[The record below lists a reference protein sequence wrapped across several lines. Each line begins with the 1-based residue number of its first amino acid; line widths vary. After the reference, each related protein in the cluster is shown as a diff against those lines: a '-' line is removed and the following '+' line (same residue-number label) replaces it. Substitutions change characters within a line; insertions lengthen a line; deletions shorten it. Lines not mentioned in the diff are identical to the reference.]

1 MIFYTNN
8 DIPEIELLGFDNVN
22 GLARIKIICEQ
33 NDCLFYI
40 KDLNSGAI
48 IEKEINSNN
57 IFEYKLAGVFNYE
70 MYSRSIDKWFQLSK
84 VSNSIFLESKKEN
97 NNNVS
102 EFVKTNISFGKF
114 NKTIDINNK
123 ISDKLYIKIN
133 NNITKVKN
141 FNNKIIIPNR
151 TANKIELYNDESPT
165 AITIVDVERPKAEI
179 KNFNLQLSPGFNFM
193 TINIVNDN
201 DLLNVFRVVG
211 NSCKKIFSTAKRQET
226 FQDKDIPF
234 NQNYFYKFDFYD
246 KNKLIKSEMS
256 DLILIEQRKWFG
268 PSSKIIQNLNS
279 INLYNSDY
287 NVVKNQQQLSQIKNE
302 NLVLPKIKLINYDI
316 ETFFEKRF
324 VNIKLDCN
332 FENYESYSSCSVYV
346 KNSLIGK
353 FKPQGNLQINFNLKS
368 FNKYDKIHF
377 TFYDLYDNET
387 IVELKNDSRNKN

>member
-22 GLARIKIICEQ
+22 GLARIKIMCEQ

-48 IEKEINSNN
+48 IEKEINSNK
-57 IFEYKLAGVFNYE
+57 IFEYKLAGIFNYE

-102 EFVKTNISFGKF
+102 EFVKTNVSFGKF

-141 FNNKIIIPNR
+141 FNNKIIISNR

-165 AITIVDVERPKAEI
+165 AITIVDVERPKVEI

-211 NSCKKIFSTAKRQET
+211 NSCKKYFRRQKGKKHFKT
-226 FQDKDIPF
+226 RT
-234 NQNYFYKFDFYD
+234 YH
-246 KNKLIKSEMS
+246 LIK
-256 DLILIEQRKWFG
+256 
-268 PSSKIIQNLNS
+268 IIF
-279 INLYNSDY
+279 IN
-287 NVVKNQQQLSQIKNE
+287 
-302 NLVLPKIKLINYDI
+302 
-316 ETFFEKRF
+316 
-324 VNIKLDCN
+324 
-332 FENYESYSSCSVYV
+332 
-346 KNSLIGK
+346 
-353 FKPQGNLQINFNLKS
+353 
-368 FNKYDKIHF
+368 
-377 TFYDLYDNET
+377 
-387 IVELKNDSRNKN
+387 